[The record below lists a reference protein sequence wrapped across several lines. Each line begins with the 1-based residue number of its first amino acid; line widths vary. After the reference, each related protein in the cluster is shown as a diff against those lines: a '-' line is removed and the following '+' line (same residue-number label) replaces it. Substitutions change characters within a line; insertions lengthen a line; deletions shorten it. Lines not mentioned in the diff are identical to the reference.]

1 MANLTSGARKQGG
14 QEVIDAIERDL
25 LGFVGCTAVEE
36 KSMNDT
42 MTLSQ
47 RADALEE
54 KMSRELDY
62 IVIKSRLYSMAEGDM
77 SPAPNAGALMAKHP
91 NARVLMGDDP
101 RLPPMPEKPTLIDF
115 FKYRFGPAAHLLQS
129 AKHAVNAGLPEKM
142 VLACLLHDIS
152 TIGFIR
158 GDHGYWGA
166 QLVEPYVDEEVTWA
180 IRAHQV
186 LRFYPDE
193 SVGYDYP
200 QSYIKAFGA
209 DYRPDPYV
217 EEDYKR
223 MRNHKW
229 YMSGRMITV
238 HDIYSFDPNVSVD
251 IDDFADIIEKHF
263 RQPEEGLGFDDSPSA
278 HMWRTINMPTR
289 ML

>member
-1 MANLTSGARKQGG
+1 
-14 QEVIDAIERDL
+14 
-25 LGFVGCTAVEE
+25 
-36 KSMNDT
+36 MNDT

-47 RADALEE
+47 RADALEQR
-54 KMSRELDY
+54 MSDELDY
-62 IVIKSRLYSMAEGDM
+62 IVIKSRLYTLADGDTG
-77 SPAPNAGALMAKHP
+77 PGPNAAKLMADNPK
-91 NARVLMGDDP
+91 AKVLMGDDP
-101 RLPPMPEKPTLIDF
+101 RLPAMPDKPTLVDF
-115 FKYRFGPAAHLLQS
+115 FEHRFGPAAHLLQS
-129 AKHAVNAGLPEKM
+129 ARHAVKGGLGEKM

-193 SVGYDYP
+193 SVGYTYP
-200 QSYIKAFGA
+200 DSYVAWFGK

-217 EEDYKR
+217 EEEYKR
-223 MRNHKW
+223 LRSHKW

-238 HDIYSFDPNVSVD
+238 HDIYSFDPNLRVELEEFTDV
-251 IDDFADIIEKHF
+251 IGRHF
-263 RQPEEGLGFDDSPSA
+263 RQPAEGLGFDNSPVA
-278 HMWRTINMPTR
+278 HMWRSIIRPSKY
-289 ML
+289 L